1 MYCLLY
7 RFRKKQYHK
16 HRSPVAQNAS
26 MVSTRQFH
34 IHKKIINST
43 AHIMLMMLRINT
55 AAQNFSNLSCSLTYM
70 IYEHRQWT
78 CSFCTLN
85 HFSSP
90 THILRWVVFK
100 FYKFSLPWSYT
111 VWLTKRNIH
120 FCESKMSHSLFNF
133 SSWTKHI
140 KVTVTNFHKPG

>member
-16 HRSPVAQNAS
+16 QRSPVAQNAS

-34 IHKKIINST
+34 IQKKTINST
-43 AHIMLMMLRINT
+43 AHIMLMMLRINI

-78 CSFCTLN
+78 CSLHTLN

-90 THILRWVVFK
+90 THPQMGSVQILQILITLK
-100 FYKFSLPWSYT
+100 LQCMTYK
-111 VWLTKRNIH
+111 K
-120 FCESKMSHSLFNF
+120 KHSFL
-133 SSWTKHI
+133 
-140 KVTVTNFHKPG
+140 